1 MRIYFTMFFLL
12 AGCFSV
18 AAQSTDTLRLM
29 SYNLLNFPNGR
40 DDCGTNIVVPA
51 RWDSLRVICD
61 YVAPDV
67 LMVCELQT
75 EAGADSILHRA
86 LNVNGKT
93 SYRRANFVL
102 NQSSFFNRDLN
113 NMFFYDSD
121 KLILLGQY
129 TIATD
134 TRDIGYYRTRVLEA
148 GAQTDTIYIDFYV
161 GHFKASSADTASREA
176 TCQIIRD
183 HIEAQPA
190 GRRVVLG
197 GDFNFYTDQE
207 AGYQILL
214 SGNRPLRDPINRAG
228 VWSNNADFVDVHT
241 QSTRSLSNPFYD
253 CGAVGGVD
261 DRFDFILLDDS
272 AMQSHRVR
280 YIPNSYTA
288 LGNNGSTFNTRINNP
303 INTSSVPRN
312 VLNALFHTS
321 DHLPIILDLELSAI
335 PITFSIRLE
344 NWTGITQE
352 TGHLLTWR
360 IGNATQSTVDYFEI
374 QESDDA
380 MTFVPLAQVV
390 STVGQSDYSYFRPN
404 VDALKY
410 YRLSWSEQTTGGVY
424 SQIIAI
430 QPNDIS
436 QTWAFYPN
444 PSRDI
449 LNIKAPASLENAT
462 VEIRFMDATG
472 RVAWQTNCNFSAR
485 FADIDISHLQ
495 TGLYLVALRYAGGA
509 QRVLLHKR

>member
-1 MRIYFTMFFLL
+1 MRIYFTSFI
-12 AGCFSV
+12 CIVVSFSL
-18 AAQSTDTLRLM
+18 AAQSMDTLRLM

-40 DDCGTNIVVPA
+40 DDCGTNVVVPA
-51 RWDSLRVICD
+51 RWDSLRLICD

-75 EAGADSILHRA
+75 EAGADSILRRA

-102 NQSSFFNRDLN
+102 NQSDFFNRDLN

-129 TIATD
+129 TIGTD
-134 TRDIGYYRTRVLEA
+134 TRDIGYYRTRLIEA
-148 GAQTDTIYIDFYV
+148 AGQTDTIYIDFYV
-161 GHFKASSADTASREA
+161 GHFKASSADTASRAA

-190 GRRVVLG
+190 GRKVVLG

-207 AGYQILL
+207 TGYQILL
-214 SGNRPLRDPINRAG
+214 AGTRPLRDPINRAG
-228 VWSNNADFVDVHT
+228 VWSGDAAFADIHT

-261 DRFDFILLDDS
+261 DRFDFILLSDS
-272 AMQSHRVR
+272 AIQSSRVR

-288 LGNNGSTFNTRINNP
+288 VGNNGSTFNSRINNTT
-303 INTSSVPRN
+303 NTSSVPRN

-321 DHLPIILDLELSAI
+321 DHLPIVLDLEVSTTPVTAA
-335 PITFSIRLE
+335 IRLE
-344 NWTGITQE
+344 NWIGITQE

-360 IGNATQSTVDYFEI
+360 IGNADQSTVDYFEI
-374 QESDDA
+374 QQSDDA
-380 MTFVPLAQVV
+380 MNFVPLAQVP
-390 STVGQSDYSYFRPN
+390 SQIGQSDYSYFRPN

-410 YRLSWSEQTTGGVY
+410 YRLLWSEQTTGSVY
-424 SQIIAI
+424 SQIIAVE
-430 QPNDIS
+430 PNDIS

-444 PSRDI
+444 PSSDI
-449 LNIKAPASLENAT
+449 LNIKAPTSLQNAA

-472 RVAWQTNCNFSAR
+472 RVAWQTDCYFAAR
-485 FADIDISHLQ
+485 FTNLNISHLQ
-495 TGLYLVALRYAGGA
+495 SGLYIVQLRYIGGTY
-509 QRVLLHKR
+509 RTLWHKR